1 MTSRIEGRKKFR
13 LWDVFVHV
21 RACLLLRVHIRSPR
35 SSAGQKS
42 IKNILAD
49 ACLMLASIGRSAD
62 LARPSGDV
70 MSLVAKW
77 PHSSEPRAAQRRRSP
92 DPTRKPPKLLELPA
106 AGSMPRVPTQSL
118 PTDQA
123 TARCVGQDRDNHAE
137 GPFAVVGLQGGYSA
151 WRDLNDDMQESFA
164 LGIGC
169 EESQLGTWKF
179 PRLMSTSGGAGQPHA
194 CGVSREPHG
203 QDGRPGS
210 GG

>member
-1 MTSRIEGRKKFR
+1 
-13 LWDVFVHV
+13 
-21 RACLLLRVHIRSPR
+21 
-35 SSAGQKS
+35 
-42 IKNILAD
+42 
-49 ACLMLASIGRSAD
+49 MLVSIGRSAD

-77 PHSSEPRAAQRRRSP
+77 PHTEPRASQRRRSP
-92 DPTRKPPKLLELPA
+92 DPTRKPPKLLEL
-106 AGSMPRVPTQSL
+106 PRVPTQSL

-123 TARCVGQDRDNHAE
+123 TARCVGQDRANHAE
-137 GPFAVVGLQGGYSA
+137 GLFAVVGLQGGYSA

-169 EESQLGTWKF
+169 EESQLGKWKF